1 MLSRHAESPIVL
13 AIVLALM
20 FVLGKLAL
28 LVGASGTTPV
38 VWPASGFAL
47 VAMLGLGRSIWPV
60 IFLGTFLAYADAT
73 GQIARSVVFG
83 LGGAIEAVV
92 GAALLDRLAGGVTAL
107 GRSDSQFRF
116 FAIVALVSTPLS
128 AGFAAGADTTIG
140 SVAWSGFGPVWIT
153 TWLGHLAGTLI
164 VAPFLALWLG
174 GPFGAIRWSR
184 LAEAAIIGLLITTVA
199 LAVFGGL
206 LPPGGRNYPLEFL
219 CIPLLIWAARLGK
232 RETATAVLILSAVAI
247 WGTFNGY
254 GPFARETA
262 FETILLVQAY
272 TSVTAITGSVLAS
285 AIAEHRDDQ
294 EQLRQLAT
302 TDSLTGLANY
312 RRLIEVMRAEIV
324 RSRRTARP
332 FSIVFIDM
340 DGLKRINDR
349 SGHLVGSR
357 ALSRLGDTLRS
368 TCRGMDTPAR
378 YGGDEFAVVLP
389 ETAED
394 GGRVVLRRIKERLA
408 ADPTTPT
415 LSVSGGVA
423 TYPRDGDSPTLLL
436 RAADNLLYEAK
447 SRSAAARKISQ
458 AQEAGLPKT
467 GTLF

>member
-1 MLSRHAESPIVL
+1 MLSRHAGSPIVL
-13 AIVLALM
+13 AVVLALI
-20 FVLGKLAL
+20 FALGKLAFL
-28 LVGASGTTPV
+28 FGASDTIPV
-38 VWPASGFAL
+38 VWPASGVAL
-47 VAMLGLGRSIWPV
+47 VAMLLLGRSIWPV
-60 IFLGTFLAYADAT
+60 IFLGTFLAHVDAT
-73 GQIARSVVFG
+73 GQMARSVVFG
-83 LGGAIEAVV
+83 LGGAIEAFV
-92 GAALLDRLAGGVTAL
+92 GAVLIDRMAGGAGAL

-116 FAIVALVSTPLS
+116 FAIVALVSTQLS
-128 AGFAAGADTTIG
+128 AALAAGADMTLG
-140 SVAWSGFGPVWIT
+140 SVAWGHLGLVWIT

-164 VAPFLALWLG
+164 VAPFLALWLI
-174 GPFGAIRWSR
+174 GPIDAIRWSQ
-184 LAEAAIIGLLITTVA
+184 LAKVAIICPVIATVA

-219 CIPLLIWAARLGK
+219 CIPFLIWAARLGK

-247 WGTFNGY
+247 WGTFNGF
-254 GPFARETA
+254 GPFARDTA
-262 FETILLVQAY
+262 FEAVLLVQAY
-272 TSVTAITGSVLAS
+272 TCVTAITGSVLAS

-312 RRLIEVMRAEIV
+312 RRLIEVLRAEIT

-332 FSIVFIDM
+332 FAIAFIDM

-349 SGHLVGSR
+349 HGHLVGSR

-378 YGGDEFAVVLP
+378 YGGDEFAIVLP
-389 ETAED
+389 ETTED
-394 GGRVVLRRIKERLA
+394 GGRVVLRRIQERLA
-408 ADPTTPT
+408 ADPTKPA

-436 RAADNLLYEAK
+436 RAADKLLYEAK
-447 SRSAAARKISQ
+447 SRSAAARKASQ
-458 AQEAGLPKT
+458 AQPDVPKT